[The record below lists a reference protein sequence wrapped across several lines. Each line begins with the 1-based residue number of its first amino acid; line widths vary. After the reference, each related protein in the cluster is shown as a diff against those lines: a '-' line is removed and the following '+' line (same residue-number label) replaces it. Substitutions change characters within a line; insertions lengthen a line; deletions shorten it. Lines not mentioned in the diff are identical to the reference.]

1 MHVRIFTGL
10 VLQDLWYQ
18 VSKQYLML
26 ATTRDTTVNIQ
37 SGQEKVNLIK
47 FLQVLV
53 YYCINILYY
62 ISEVE
67 LMYFILT
74 DIRKLELLLHRC

>member
-62 ISEVE
+62 IQFSEKHCASNA
-67 LMYFILT
+67 YHPKKHI
-74 DIRKLELLLHRC
+74 

>member
-1 MHVRIFTGL
+1 
-10 VLQDLWYQ
+10 
-18 VSKQYLML
+18 ML